1 MKSKSLLKLFSMLL
15 LVAGFAVACEK
26 DVIEEENNNNNTPE
40 PPVEQPVESGISNV
54 SNSYADKEVSYR
66 GATIS
71 VKMDLSAAWSASL
84 ELLDSP
90 EKEWAAISSSTQSG
104 AAKKGATVRIAFE
117 ENEETVTRTAE
128 LWVTVEG
135 FEPERVAVL
144 TQAASGMNADAKI
157 NEALNSYMHEIL
169 KEDYLF
175 NDAYNAQ
182 NIDLKVAYNEFLG
195 KHHLSLGEVN
205 VEDGGYYRS
214 TQPNPGER
222 FIYTNIVEVQPVTRA
237 IETGGLGFGPFISTA
252 LAENSTL
259 MGLAPAYV
267 RRGSPAEAAGLRRGD
282 IIYAVNGTELTTSN
296 YRNYMTS
303 LYQDPSGS
311 YKFSFLRFE
320 MNGNGGYDLNAYES
334 GAARASVHV
343 YDPVLHASVLADP
356 DDPSVKIG
364 YMVYESFDLNSQ
376 DILEQT
382 IAEFSAAGI
391 TELILDLRFNA
402 GGAVAQS
409 RWLSGCIAGESNY
422 SKTFTKV
429 VYNDGS
435 TEDWKFNY
443 GYNNDTDNLGLP
455 TDLGLDRLYVI
466 TSYNTASAAELVISS
481 LKGIDFPVKMIGC
494 RTEGKNVGMT
504 VSETTYSGRRFQ
516 FSPVTFWVKN
526 AKDWGDYKDGI
537 APDEYV
543 NNDNTLS
550 TEAADN
556 GFPYSC
562 SDWGPLAYIIALQ
575 WAYCDITGKPRWTH
589 SPETKSASTVS
600 FVPVDFQPMELVNE
614 RYGNLLY
621 DNNN

>member
-1 MKSKSLLKLFSMLL
+1 MKSKSLLKFFYMLL
-15 LVAGFAVACEK
+15 LVAGFAVSCEK
-26 DVIEEENNNNNTPE
+26 DVIEEENNNNTQE
-40 PPVEQPVESGISNV
+40 PPVEQPVESGISNI

-90 EKEWAAISSSTQSG
+90 EKEWAAISSTTQSG
-104 AAKKGATVRIAFE
+104 AAKKGATVRVVFE
-117 ENEETVTRTAE
+117 ENEESASRSAE

-175 NDAYNAQ
+175 KDAYNAQ
-182 NIDLKVAYNEFLG
+182 EIDLKVAYGEFLG
-195 KHHLSLGEVN
+195 KHLLSLGEVN
-205 VEDGGYYRS
+205 VEDGGYYRA

-237 IETGGLGFGPFISTA
+237 VETGGLGFGPFISTA
-252 LAENSTL
+252 LADYSTQ

-320 MNGNGGYDLNAYES
+320 MNGSGGYDLNAYES
-334 GAARASVHV
+334 GVATASVHI
-343 YDPVLHASVLADP
+343 YDPVLHASVLADS
-356 DDPSVKIG
+356 DNPSAKIG

-382 IAEFSAAGI
+382 ITEFAEAGI
-391 TELILDLRFNA
+391 TDLILDLRFNA

-516 FSPVTFWVKN
+516 FSPVTFWVRN

-550 TEAADN
+550 TDDADN
-556 GFPYSC
+556 VFPYSF
-562 SDWGPLAYIIALQ
+562 SDWTNMDYNIALQ
-575 WAYCDITGKPRWTH
+575 WAYCDITGKPRWTD
-589 SPETKSASTVS
+589 SPMTKSSSAISL
-600 FVPVDFQPMELVNE
+600 VPVDFQQMELQNA
-614 RYGNLLY
+614 RHGNLLY
-621 DNNN
+621 DNK